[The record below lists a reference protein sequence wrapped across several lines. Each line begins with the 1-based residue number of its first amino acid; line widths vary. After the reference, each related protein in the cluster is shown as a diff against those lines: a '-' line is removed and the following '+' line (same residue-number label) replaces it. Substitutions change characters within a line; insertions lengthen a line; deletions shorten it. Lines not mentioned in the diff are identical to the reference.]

1 MLQAVAFRNVESF
14 DLTTLCRGSANALTS
29 LRVSGK
35 ALSTAS
41 EGIRREVFFTLDA
54 CQRLLCKQS
63 DARNEATMNDVDTKL
78 TKAKLTADILFV
90 LRHLYSPVVDQTLI
104 ENGANERCLAARFFA
119 YMMNLTSC
127 APDYRKLTWDPEYN
141 RHGHDTK
148 KLDGSEIVPDLIL
161 HHRGDDT
168 ANILVVEFKKTGRSL
183 KSDRVKLTK
192 LTDSSCYFRYRLGV
206 LIVLGIDKVTLEW
219 FRDGITFSFETYR
232 TDTWQS
238 TSFLDDDKP
247 SEHRRCCT
255 LMITRS
261 CNLNCRYCYEPFKSN
276 DRKLNMSF
284 ETAQKIL
291 RGEFELVRKSDT
303 FDEIEI
309 DFMGGEPLMNF
320 PLIRKIVEWLEREPP
335 PVPYICFA
343 TTNGTLVS
351 RHEKWLR
358 VHTTHLQ
365 LGASYDGTTE
375 MQRAN
380 RGTSNNSVN
389 LALIHNL
396 YPRQGFHMVISR
408 DTLPYLAD
416 GVLEM
421 QRKGYKLEAALAQ
434 GEDWTETDAKIYR
447 GQLEKLARSYLGRD
461 RTLKPINLLMR
472 PLVTIADNPT
482 DVKQKK
488 FCGTGTHMVT
498 YDYDGKIYGCHLFT
512 PVVLGDKAKEVKD
525 IDYACEES
533 QSDSYCAE
541 CRLKGI
547 CPTCA
552 GFNYRYRGSLGARD
566 HRWCHMILEQTKVA
580 CAFQIKRIA
589 KDKFHTEEELAYAKH
604 VLEAYPIL
612 EQISHE
618 AIPPYVV

>member
-1 MLQAVAFRNVESF
+1 
-14 DLTTLCRGSANALTS
+14 
-29 LRVSGK
+29 
-35 ALSTAS
+35 
-41 EGIRREVFFTLDA
+41 
-54 CQRLLCKQS
+54 
-63 DARNEATMNDVDTKL
+63 MNTFDTKL
-78 TKAKLTADILFV
+78 TKAKLTTDILFV
-90 LRHLYSPVVDQTLI
+90 LRHLYSPKADRALVEKGT
-104 ENGANERCLAARFFA
+104 NERCLVARFFA
-119 YMMNLTSC
+119 YMMNHTGRD
-127 APDYRKLTWDPEYN
+127 PDYQGVTWDPEYN

-148 KLDGSEIVPDLIL
+148 ELDGSEIVPDLIL
-161 HHRGDDT
+161 HHRGDDS
-168 ANILVVEFKKTGRSL
+168 ANILVVEFKKKGRSL
-183 KSDRVKLTK
+183 KSDRAKPTK
-192 LTDSSCYFRYRLGV
+192 LTGSPYYFRYHLGV
-206 LIVLGIDKVTLEW
+206 LIVLGIEKVTLEW
-219 FRDGITFSFETYR
+219 FRNGMSFSFETYR

-247 SEHRRCCT
+247 SAHRRSCT

-261 CNLNCRYCYEPFKSN
+261 CNLNCRYCYEHFKSN
-276 DRKLNMSF
+276 DRKLDMSF

-291 RGEFELVRKSDT
+291 RGEFEFVHKSDT
-303 FDEIEI
+303 FDEIEV

-343 TTNGTLVS
+343 TTNGTLVPQ
-351 RHEKWLR
+351 HEKWLR
-358 VHTTHLQ
+358 AHTAHLQ

-380 RGTSNNSVN
+380 RGTDDNSVN

-396 YPRQGFHMVISR
+396 YPRQGFHMTISR
-408 DTLPYLAD
+408 DTLLNLAD

-434 GEDWTETDAKIYR
+434 GEDWTNTDAKIYR
-447 GQLEKLARSYLGRD
+447 RQLEKLAHSYLGRD
-461 RTLKPINLLMR
+461 RALKPINLLTR
-472 PLVTIADNPT
+472 PLMTIADNPA
-482 DVKQKK
+482 DVEQKK

-525 IDYACEES
+525 IDYACAGS

-566 HRWCHMILEQTKVA
+566 HRWCRMILEQMKVA
-580 CAFQIKRIA
+580 CAFQIKRVA
-589 KDKFHTEEELAYAKH
+589 RDKFHTEEELAYAKH
-604 VLEAYPIL
+604 ALEACRIL
-612 EQISHE
+612 EQISHG

>member
-1 MLQAVAFRNVESF
+1 
-14 DLTTLCRGSANALTS
+14 
-29 LRVSGK
+29 
-35 ALSTAS
+35 
-41 EGIRREVFFTLDA
+41 
-54 CQRLLCKQS
+54 
-63 DARNEATMNDVDTKL
+63 MNDIGTKL
-78 TKAKLTADILFV
+78 TKVRLTTDILFV
-90 LRHLYSPVVDQTLI
+90 LRHLYSPVVDQELV
-104 ENGANERCLAARFFA
+104 ENDANERCLAARFFA
-119 YMMNLTSC
+119 YMTSRTGYD
-127 APDYRKLTWDPEYN
+127 PDYRELTWDPEYN
-141 RHGHDTK
+141 RHGHDPK

-161 HHRGDDT
+161 HHRGDDS
-168 ANILVVEFKKTGRSL
+168 ANILVVEFKKSGRSL
-183 KSDRVKLTK
+183 KSDRVKLAK
-192 LTDSSCYFRYRLGV
+192 LTGSPYYFRYRLGV

-219 FRDGITFSFETYR
+219 FRDGKSISLETYR

-238 TSFLDDDKP
+238 TSFLDDDQP
-247 SEHRRCCT
+247 SEHRRSCT

-276 DRKLNMSF
+276 DRKTDMSF
-284 ETAQKIL
+284 KTAQKIL
-291 RGEFELVRKSDT
+291 RGEFEFVRKSDT

-309 DFMGGEPLMNF
+309 NFMGGEPLMNF
-320 PLIRKIVEWLEREPP
+320 SLIRKIVEWVEREPP

-358 VHTTHLQ
+358 AHTAHLQ

-380 RGTSNNSVN
+380 RGTGDNSVN
-389 LALIHNL
+389 LTLIHNL
-396 YPRQGFHMVISR
+396 YPQQSFHMTISR
-408 DTLPYLAD
+408 ETLSHLAD
-416 GVLEM
+416 GVLEI

-434 GEDWTETDAKIYR
+434 GEEWTAADATLYR
-447 GQLEKLARSYLGRD
+447 KQLEKLARSYLVRD
-461 RTLKPINLLMR
+461 RALKPINLLTR
-472 PLVTIADNPT
+472 PLVTIADNPAE
-482 DVKQKK
+482 VEQKK

-498 YDYDGKIYGCHLFT
+498 YDYDGKTYGCHLFT
-512 PVVLGDKAKEVKD
+512 PVVLGDKAKEIKD
-525 IDYACEES
+525 IDYACVDS

-566 HRWCHMILEQTKVA
+566 HRWCRMILEQTRVA
-580 CAFQIKRIA
+580 CAFQIKRVA
-589 KDKFHTEEELAYAKH
+589 RDKFHTEEELAHAKH
-604 VLEAYPIL
+604 ALEAYRIL